1 MIPILYEQDEKKF
14 TSNGIALLYDSES
27 CVVTE
32 ARNGKLELELVYP
45 VQGDWATDLIKYRY
59 ILAQPND
66 YDEPHAFRI
75 YDVQTDLAGNSIT
88 VKGTSKMTE
97 ELSGN
102 VVTPFFAAA
111 ASPQDLWNEI
121 KMHAVDPIPYDFYSD
136 LGVRSDFEITEV
148 SNVLSLLM
156 GDESSLTSLY
166 GGEVKR
172 TNKKINLYR
181 ARGREHVT
189 TIRPRKN
196 LKNIK
201 ITTNM
206 NGKYTR
212 ILPYAK
218 YTPEGENQKEQ
229 IIYGDIVKS
238 DLYEEYD
245 LKRIVPIDISSKF
258 NDYKQNQ
265 KALRKTRLSEERAA
279 NKAEDANKRNLSESE
294 RLRRQEAIEE
304 ERLRFFE
311 QKKSERLAA
320 KQRRLEAV
328 DNPSRG
334 SRRTDKA
341 SRKQAIESSYAAQE
355 AKIDATEAK
364 RKDKARAA
372 AQKKLAARQERE
384 SIKAQRQAR
393 MAQIKEDTKI
403 VITPSMVSQEAATY
417 FDENPTVDKPNI
429 KIEVDM
435 LPLADT
441 TKYERSILRSLSDIR
456 LCDTVDVYVPKID
469 TDVTVKVIE
478 IEYDVLAKRITKI
491 VASSD
496 GNGQSTLAD
505 SQRAEWKDFTKKAV
519 DNYFTDVKGSIN
531 AILTSASGN
540 NKNYYGPDEPPADG
554 LSENDL
560 WFKEVAEGEVDL
572 YRFDGTQWV
581 LVMPHDFS
589 EELNTKIESALE
601 ETKTLLDQYSVGNEV
616 LRSDIDNMSTE
627 ATELI
632 KQYKTELLSD
642 IEEANQSINSAREDL
657 NNSKKYLS
665 DKIVEL
671 RDRQLE
677 LSSENLNKI
686 KKEIKN
692 LEDGMT
698 AKFSQLLNGNA
709 NLFYDSMNMDDK
721 YYAGWPKSTEK
732 FNLNGKNLAV
742 RSNTNNSMFV
752 YNNPPEEKKII
763 LKSQTK
769 YIVSFYAKA
778 STECYIIASID
789 PNEQYESI
797 LLVNSNYK
805 SGNQVFHVNTEWRR
819 FSIKIRTKFNIPN
832 DQELKLYL
840 YKYSD
845 DPAIL
850 HTAGWQC
857 EEGWELSDWKSNDYK
872 VEEDLAEYKKTM
884 TQNLSR
890 LESTFGDFNNQLTN
904 VKSSIN
910 QTNSRIELAT
920 EQTKRLQSA
929 FDTAK
934 STLDL
939 VPGKIELAVRT
950 AKEDA
955 LTQSKSYT
963 NTEITASEGRI
974 VNRVTQNIP
983 GTVENIISTSV
994 VQEAGKIRQAI
1005 TSAMSNALGTA
1016 KTFAQNVAVQ
1026 EANSVRQS
1034 LTETIRTLPKKYGG
1048 RNYLSRTD
1056 IARKSGTYN
1065 ITQTRPFDIIPGYN
1079 IINSSTPQKLGLANN
1094 ENLTIQFKVKF
1105 AQNVTNARVIP
1116 ELYANNEYVG
1126 GVTAYPDEVDITKN
1140 NINGTGENFRIGKIV
1155 MNNNIWTMANNVRF
1169 RVNVST
1175 PVEFEIT
1182 ECMMYSGDLRMD
1194 WIAAAEDLL
1203 VDNSGQNLLRNGD
1216 FQYQMAD
1223 DAKFSGTFWSF
1234 VTGGAAINTD
1244 GTDGFTRFGKKG
1256 IAHVKGATN
1265 GWGWISQYVV
1275 DNFEKGEYFTLSIDI
1290 ARGDMDSFDRY
1301 SKIMVL
1307 ELYGYKNNTL
1317 VYNHFR
1323 DCSRKDP
1330 EFIDMPS
1337 TGKTMRRIGM
1347 TAKMFDNFDKIW
1359 VKVSFPPGC
1368 DLDLYITNIQLERS
1382 KYVNGF
1388 KNHPDDLDI
1397 KNNTKFQNV
1406 LSKVDLFSRTIG
1418 ETENGIPTKIAQ
1430 MVMDSEKFQTTITSR
1445 ASSGTNLILDTET
1458 FEGAKTN
1465 FAPDMGYMSPIPGLY
1480 GKNAFDISINRNVES
1495 PKRWI
1500 GVTLPVA
1507 MSSMNPGETYTVKFK
1522 YLIDAAKDVPGESSY
1537 GIEFKDH
1544 TRGKS
1549 NLFFYLG
1556 APNNRSTHEIKVGAW
1571 TEYKKTFTVRDK
1583 LIFDNTNRMPFYVWV
1598 DKVGKISISDI
1609 MLVRGSTIGDYLP
1622 ATGMSSTIV
1631 KQLSNSY
1638 AIRVLDSA
1646 SRLKT
1651 EINTSPDGIRLKGK
1665 LIELDGDAVIH
1676 NGIIKNAMIQDG
1688 AINNAKIADATI
1700 NNAKI
1705 INLDAGKIV
1714 GKNANLIDL
1723 NAVNGQIQYLFTRG
1737 INIGNSTLLTSTN
1750 GTLSV
1755 IGSPWRYEQTTDA
1768 SIRTNGRFYGPTW
1781 FYGQSTT
1788 SRDYAPVM
1796 TNAWMNYPL
1805 SRPNNRP
1812 DMNIYAVR
1820 GLFLMVFS
1828 NAVNEYNTTAYLY
1841 VNDGSR
1847 ENHAYYVPLYKNP
1860 GQGDWHTGVYG

>member
-14 TSNGIALLYDSES
+14 TSNGIAILYDSES

-32 ARNGKLELELVYP
+32 GRNGKLEIELVYP

-59 ILAQPND
+59 LLAQPND

-88 VKGTSKMTE
+88 VKGASKITE

-102 VVTPFFAAA
+102 VVKPFFAAA
-111 ASPQDLWNEI
+111 ASPQELWNEMTRYAI
-121 KMHAVDPIPYDFYSD
+121 DRIPYTFYSD
-136 LGVRSDFEITEV
+136 LGVRSDFEVSEIT
-148 SNVLSLLM
+148 NVLSLLM
-156 GDESSLTSLY
+156 GDESSMTSLY

-172 TNKKINLYR
+172 TNNKITLYR
-181 ARGREHVT
+181 SRGREHVT

-196 LKNIK
+196 LKNIN

-229 IIYGDIVKS
+229 IIYGDIVQS
-238 DLYEEYD
+238 DLYDAYD
-245 LKRIVPIDISSKF
+245 LKRIVPIDITSKF
-258 NDYKQNQ
+258 NEYKQNQ
-265 KALRKTRLSEERAA
+265 KALRKTQLKQEKDA
-279 NKAEDANKRNLSESE
+279 NKAEDASKRNMSESE
-294 RLRRQEAIEE
+294 RLRRQTEIEE

-334 SRRTDKA
+334 SIKTDKA
-341 SRKQAIESSYAAQE
+341 SRKQAIEDSYAKQE
-355 AKIDATEAK
+355 EKINATEAK
-364 RKDKARAA
+364 RREKARAN
-372 AQKKLAARQERE
+372 AQKKLDARRQRE

-393 MAQIKEDTKI
+393 MDQIKEDTKI
-403 VITPSMVSQEAATY
+403 VITSSMVSQEAATY

-478 IEYDVLAKRITKI
+478 IKYDVLAKRITKI

-496 GNGQSTLAD
+496 GSSQSTLAD

-531 AILTSASGN
+531 SILTSASGN
-540 NKNYYGPDEPPADG
+540 NKNYYGPDEPPTDG

-572 YRFDGTQWV
+572 YRFDGTQWI
-581 LVMPHDFS
+581 LIMPHDFS
-589 EELNTKIESALE
+589 EEINTKVESAME
-601 ETKTLLDQYSVGNEV
+601 ETKTLLDQYSVDNEV
-616 LRSDIDNMSTE
+616 LRSDIDNISKE
-627 ATELI
+627 ASDII
-632 KQYKTELLSD
+632 KQYSEELMSS
-642 IEEANQSINSAREDL
+642 IEEANRAIALSQEDL
-657 NNSKKYLS
+657 NSSKKYLS

-671 RDRQLE
+671 RDKQLQ
-677 LSSENLNKI
+677 LASENLNKI
-686 KKEIKN
+686 RKEIQN

-698 AKFSQLLNGNA
+698 AKYSRLRIGTT
-709 NLFYDSMNMDDK
+709 NLFHDPTTMDAK
-721 YYAGWPKSTEK
+721 YYGGWTKSTEK
-732 FNLNGKNLAV
+732 FNLNGRELST
-742 RSNTNNSMFV
+742 RSSADNIRYV
-752 YNNPPEEKKII
+752 WNNPPDDKNII
-763 LKSQTK
+763 CKPDTE
-769 YIVSFYAKA
+769 YTISFYAKA
-778 STECYIIASID
+778 TADSKIGYIVHPSSIYSQIVHED
-789 PNEQYESI
+789 SYNAGFP
-797 LLVNSNYK
+797 
-805 SGNQVFHVNTEWRR
+805 VNTKWRR
-819 FSIKIRTKFNIPN
+819 FYIKVKTKPDISDNN
-832 DQELKLYL
+832 RLRLYL
-840 YKYSD
+840 FQYRD
-845 DPAIL
+845 NDPAIL
-850 HTAGWQC
+850 YTAGWQC
-857 EEGWELSDWKSNDYK
+857 EESWVLSDWHPNDYEI
-872 VEEDLAEYKKTM
+872 EEEIAEYKQTM
-884 TQNLSR
+884 TQNLAR
-890 LESTFGDFNNQLTN
+890 LETTFGDFNNQITN
-904 VKSSIN
+904 IKSTIN

-963 NTEITASEGRI
+963 NAEITASEGRI

-983 GTVENIISTSV
+983 GTVENIISTSII
-994 VQEAGKIRQAI
+994 QDAGKIRQAI
-1005 TSAMSNALGTA
+1005 TSAMSNTLGTA
-1016 KTFAQNVAVQ
+1016 KTYAQNVAIQ
-1026 EANSVRQS
+1026 EANSVRQT
-1034 LTETIRTLPKKYGG
+1034 LTETMRTIPKKYGG

-1056 IARKSGTYN
+1056 VTRKSGPYN
-1065 ITQTRPFDIIPGYN
+1065 ITHARPFDVIPGYN
-1079 IINSSTPQKLGLANN
+1079 IINLNTPQKLGLSNN
-1094 ENLTIQFKVKF
+1094 DNLTIQFKVKF
-1105 AQNVTNARVIP
+1105 AQNVTNARIVP
-1116 ELYANNEYVG
+1116 ELWDNTSYVG
-1126 GVTAYPDEVDITKN
+1126 SISAYPEELDITQK
-1140 NINGTGENFRIGKIV
+1140 NINGTGENFRIGKFV
-1155 MNNNIWTMANNVRF
+1155 MNHNMWAKATNVRF
-1169 RVNVST
+1169 RVDIST

-1216 FQYQMAD
+1216 FQYQLAD
-1223 DAKFSGTFWSF
+1223 NSKFSSTFWSF
-1234 VTGGAAINTD
+1234 VGTGATMGTD
-1244 GTDGFTRFGKKG
+1244 GAYGFTRFGKKG
-1256 IAHVKGATN
+1256 IARVKGATTN
-1265 GWGWISQYVV
+1265 WGWIQQYIT
-1275 DNFEKGEYFTLSIDI
+1275 DNFEKGEYVTLSLDI
-1290 ARGDMDSFDRY
+1290 ARGDMDSWDRY
-1301 SKIMVL
+1301 KQFLRL
-1307 ELYGYKNNTL
+1307 EVFGYNVTT
-1317 VYNHFR
+1317 FR
-1323 DCSRKDP
+1323 HERDFTRKDP
-1330 EFIDMPS
+1330 EFIDMPA
-1337 TGKTMRRIGM
+1337 TGKTMRRIGATFKM
-1347 TAKMFDNFDKIW
+1347 TNDFDKIL
-1359 VKVSFPPGC
+1359 VKVSFPPSVN
-1368 DLDLYITNIQLERS
+1368 LDLYITNIQLERS

-1465 FAPDMGYMSPIPGLY
+1465 FRSEMGYMSPIPGLY
-1480 GKNAFDISINRNVES
+1480 GKNGFDIRLERNAES

-1500 GVTLPVA
+1500 GVSLPMA
-1507 MSSMNPGETYTVKFK
+1507 ISSMTPGEIYTIKFK
-1522 YLIDAAKDVPGESSY
+1522 YCIDETKDIPEESSY
-1537 GIEFKDH
+1537 GV
-1544 TRGKS
+1544 
-1549 NLFFYLG
+1549 
-1556 APNNRSTHEIKVGAW
+1556 EIKDVTRNKIIHLFNLSANQNRTGHVVKLGIW
-1571 TEYKKTFTVRDK
+1571 TEYTKTFTVTEK
-1583 LIFDNTNRMPFYVWV
+1583 LTFDNTNMMPFFAFV

-1609 MLVRGSTIGDYLP
+1609 MLVRGSTVGDYIP

-1651 EINTSPDGIRLKGK
+1651 EINASPDGIRLKSK

-1723 NAVNGQIQYLFTRG
+1723 SAINGQIQYLFTRG
-1737 INIGNSTLLTSTN
+1737 INIGNSTMLTSTN

-1755 IGSPWRYEQTTDA
+1755 TGSSWRYENTTNA

-1781 FYGQSTT
+1781 FYGQVTT
-1788 SRDYAPVM
+1788 SNEYTPVM

-1805 SRPNNRP
+1805 SRPGNRP
-1812 DMNIYAVR
+1812 DMTIYAVR
-1820 GLFLMVFS
+1820 GLFLMTFS
-1828 NAVNEYNTTAYLY
+1828 KSTNEFGTTAYLY
-1841 VNDGSR
+1841 VTDGSR

-1860 GQGDWHTGVYG
+1860 GQADWHTGVYG

>member
-14 TSNGIALLYDSES
+14 TSNGIAILYDSES

-32 ARNGKLELELVYP
+32 GRNGKLEIELVYP

-59 ILAQPND
+59 LLAQPND

-88 VKGTSKMTE
+88 VKGASKTIE

-102 VVTPFFAAA
+102 VVKPFFAAA
-111 ASPQDLWNEI
+111 ASPQELWNEMTRYAI
-121 KMHAVDPIPYDFYSD
+121 DRIPYTFYSD
-136 LGVRSDFEITEV
+136 LGVRSDFEVSEIT
-148 SNVLSLLM
+148 NVLSLLM
-156 GDESSLTSLY
+156 GDESSMTSLY

-172 TNKKINLYR
+172 TNNKITLYR

-265 KALRKTRLSEERAA
+265 KSLRKTRLSEERAA
-279 NKAEDANKRNLSESE
+279 NKAEDANKRNMSESE

-334 SRRTDKA
+334 SRKTDKA
-341 SRKQAIESSYAAQE
+341 SRKQAIESSYATQE

-403 VITPSMVSQEAATY
+403 VITSTMVSQEAATY

-496 GNGQSTLAD
+496 GSSQSTLAD

-531 AILTSASGN
+531 SILTSASGN
-540 NKNYYGPDEPPADG
+540 NKNYYGPDEPPTDG

-581 LVMPHDFS
+581 LIMPHDFS
-589 EELNTKIESALE
+589 EEINTKIESAME
-601 ETKTLLDQYSVGNEV
+601 ETKTLLDQYSVDNEV
-616 LRSDIDNMSTE
+616 LRSDIDNISKET
-627 ATELI
+627 TDLV
-632 KQYKTELLSD
+632 KQYKTELLAD
-642 IEEANQSINSAREDL
+642 IEAANQSILLAQVDL

-671 RDRQLE
+671 RDSQLK
-677 LSSENLNKI
+677 LAAENLNKI
-686 KKEIKN
+686 KKDIQTF
-692 LEDGMT
+692 EDGILT
-698 AKFSQLLNGNA
+698 KYSKLRIGTTNI
-709 NLFYDSMNMDDK
+709 FYDPTNMTNA
-721 YYAGWPKSTEK
+721 YYDGWGRSTEK
-732 FNLNGKNLAV
+732 FHLNGKDLSV
-742 RSNTNNSMFV
+742 RSSANNV
-752 YNNPPEEKKII
+752 RYVWNNPPTEKDII
-763 LKSQTK
+763 CKPNTE
-769 YIVSFYAKA
+769 YTISFYAKA
-778 STECYIIASID
+778 TAESKIGYIVHPSSI
-789 PNEQYESI
+789 YETTI
-797 LLVNSNYK
+797 LDESYNAGFPINS
-805 SGNQVFHVNTEWRR
+805 EWRR
-819 FSIKIRTKFNIPN
+819 FYIKVKTKPNISN
-832 DQELKLYL
+832 NNRLRLYL
-840 YKYSD
+840 FKYID
-845 DPAIL
+845 NDPAVL
-850 HTAGWQC
+850 YTAGWQC
-857 EEGWELSDWKSNDYK
+857 EESWVLSDWHPNDYEI
-872 VEEDLAEYKKTM
+872 EEELAEYKQTM
-884 TQNLSR
+884 TQNLAR

-904 VKSSIN
+904 VKSTIN

-974 VNRVTQNIP
+974 VNRITQNIP

-994 VQEAGKIRQAI
+994 IQESGKIRQAI
-1005 TSAMSNALGTA
+1005 TSAMSNTLGTA
-1016 KTFAQNVAVQ
+1016 KTYAQNVAVQ
-1026 EANSVRQS
+1026 EANSVRQT

-1056 IARKSGTYN
+1056 VARKSGTYN
-1065 ITQTRPFDIIPGYN
+1065 ITQAKPFDVVPGYN
-1079 IINSSTPQKLGLANN
+1079 IINLQTPQKLGLASN

-1105 AQNVTNARVIP
+1105 AQNVTNARIVP
-1116 ELYANNEYVG
+1116 ELWDDTSYIG
-1126 GVTAYPDEVDITKN
+1126 GISAYPDELDITQK
-1140 NINGTGENFRIGKIV
+1140 NINGTGVNFRIGKFV
-1155 MNNNIWTMANNVRF
+1155 MNNNIWTNATNVRF
-1169 RVNVST
+1169 RVDIATS
-1175 PVEFEIT
+1175 VEFEIT
-1182 ECMMYSGDLRMD
+1182 ECIMYSGDLRMD
-1194 WIAAAEDLL
+1194 WIAASEDLL

-1216 FQYQMAD
+1216 FQYQLAD
-1223 DAKFSGTFWSF
+1223 NAKFSSTFWSF
-1234 VTGGAAINTD
+1234 VPSGTSIITD
-1244 GTDGFTRFGKKG
+1244 GIDGFERFGKKG
-1256 IAHVKGATN
+1256 IVRVKGATN
-1265 GWGWISQYVV
+1265 NWAWMSQYIV
-1275 DNFEKGEYFTLSIDI
+1275 DNFEKGEYLTLSIDV
-1290 ARGDMDSFDRY
+1290 ARGDMDSWDRY
-1301 SKIMVL
+1301 KKFIRL
-1307 ELYGYKNNTL
+1307 EIFGYYNGGLTGLY
-1317 VYNHFR
+1317 R
-1323 DCSRKDP
+1323 DFTRKDP

-1337 TGKTMRRIGM
+1337 TGKAMRRIGATWKM
-1347 TAKMFDNFDKIW
+1347 TNDYNRIL
-1359 VKVSFPPGC
+1359 VKVSFPPSINV
-1368 DLDLYITNIQLERS
+1368 DLYITNIQLERS

-1418 ETENGIPTKIAQ
+1418 ETENGIPTKIAK
-1430 MVMDSEKFQTTITSR
+1430 MVMDSESFQTTVTSR
-1445 ASSGTNLILDTET
+1445 ASAGTNLILDTET
-1458 FEGAKTN
+1458 FEGAKTK
-1465 FAPDMGYMSPIPGLY
+1465 FRTEMGYMSPIPGIY
-1480 GKNAFDISINRNVES
+1480 GKNSFDIRIDRNAES
-1495 PKRWI
+1495 PKRWV
-1500 GVTLPVA
+1500 GVSLPMA
-1507 MSSMNPGETYTVKFK
+1507 ISTMNPGETYTIKFK
-1522 YLIDAAKDVPGESSY
+1522 YFIDSSKDIPSESSY
-1537 GIEFKDH
+1537 GVEFKDH
-1544 TRGKS
+1544 TRSKGKII
-1549 NLFFYLG
+1549 FYLG
-1556 APNNRSTHEIKVGAW
+1556 AVNKREGHEIKVGVL
-1571 TEYKKTFTVRDK
+1571 TEYTKTFTVTEK
-1583 LIFDNTNRMPFYVWV
+1583 LTFDNTNMMPFFVWV

-1609 MLVRGSTIGDYLP
+1609 MLVRGSTVGDYIP

-1651 EINTSPDGIRLKGK
+1651 EINASPDGIRLKGK

-1788 SRDYAPVM
+1788 SRDYTPVM
-1796 TNAWMNYPL
+1796 TNAWVNYPL

-1812 DMNIYAVR
+1812 DMNIYAIR
-1820 GLFLMVFS
+1820 GLFLMTFS
-1828 NAVNEYNTTAYLY
+1828 KAVNEYNTTAYLY
-1841 VNDGSR
+1841 VTDGSR

-1860 GQGDWHTGVYG
+1860 GQADWHTGVYG